1 MIERSMG
8 ENSTVFGSP
17 LHGPN
22 LTAAGNQPTQ
32 RSTILPGIKPNREC
46 GQLKLKVKES
56 IRHRIGS
63 QKT

>member
-17 LHGPN
+17 LHAPN
-22 LTAAGNQPTQ
+22 LTAAGSRPAQ
-32 RSTILPGIKPNREC
+32 RGEILPGIKPNREC
-46 GQLKLKVKES
+46 GQLKLTVKES